1 MIGIYKITN
10 KINNKV
16 YIGSSKEIEN
26 RFYEH
31 ILKLEGNY
39 HVNKHLNN
47 AFNKYG
53 SKNFK
58 FEIIRLVSL
67 FILRKVEQFYIN
79 KYNSLNPEFGY
90 NKVVADANSHDNDK
104 ETVVIKNTNY
114 FGCYSKIGKLVKV
127 FRTIDEVYK
136 FLNKERVTRIYES
149 CNSNLTK
156 TSNGFYWIR
165 YDVSKG
171 VFPLNIKVKT
181 RKGRHRKIVQCSIN
195 DDIIKEFNSSVEA
208 AKELNLSSFN
218 ITRCLKKG
226 NLYKNYKWYY
236 LAP

>member
-39 HVNKHLNN
+39 HINKHLNS

-58 FEIIRLVSL
+58 FEIIRIVSL
-67 FILRKVEQFYIN
+67 FILRKAEQFYIN
-79 KYNSLNPEFGY
+79 KYNSLNPKFGY
-90 NKVVADANSHDNDK
+90 NKAVADANSHDND
-104 ETVVIKNTNY
+104 EEVAIIKNTNY
-114 FGCYSKIGKLVKV
+114 FGCYSKTGKLVKV
-127 FRTIDEVYK
+127 FRTIGKVYEY
-136 FLNKERVTRIYES
+136 LGIRCTRIYDS

-156 TSNGFYWIR
+156 TAKDLYWIR
-165 YDVSKG
+165 HDVSKG
-171 VFPLNIKVKT
+171 EFPLFLKVNS
-181 RKGRHRKIVQCSIN
+181 RKGRHRKIVQCSIYN
-195 DDIIKEFNSSVEA
+195 DVIKEFNSAVEA
-208 AKELNLSSFN
+208 AKELNFSSFN
-218 ITRCLKKG
+218 ITRCLNKN

-236 LAP
+236 SAP